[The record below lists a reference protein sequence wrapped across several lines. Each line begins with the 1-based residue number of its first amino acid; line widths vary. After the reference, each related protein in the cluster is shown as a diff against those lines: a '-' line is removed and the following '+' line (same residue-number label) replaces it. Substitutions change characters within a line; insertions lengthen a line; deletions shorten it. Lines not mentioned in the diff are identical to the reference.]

1 MAHLVLGIGTSHGPS
16 IQQPP
21 ERWVRL
27 AESDTRDP
35 RFNFEEA
42 RKNAPPN
49 MESEIQI
56 ERQREKHAAARCP
69 R

>member
-49 MESEIQI
+49 MES
-56 ERQREKHAAARCP
+56 RFRSRGSVRSTP
-69 R
+69 RPTLPR